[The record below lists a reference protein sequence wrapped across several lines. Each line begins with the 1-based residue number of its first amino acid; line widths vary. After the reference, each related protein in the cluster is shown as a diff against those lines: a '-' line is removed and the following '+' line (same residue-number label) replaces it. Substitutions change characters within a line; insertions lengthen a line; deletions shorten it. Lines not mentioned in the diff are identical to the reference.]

1 MALQVC
7 RANRYCRWKSTKN
20 QMTHSEKADSMRH
33 SLARKSHSLG
43 LKRRLKLHEIA
54 IEASLFACGL
64 LSIFTTI
71 GIILVLGNE
80 SIAFFTRDQWV
91 NTNRAILNDMDES
104 DTALRVEPGKALEA
118 IEAGSTI
125 RVGQEVM
132 EVGQFQ
138 NNQFSHD
145 VLGTGGGFRRWC
157 MTAAELAH
165 AGLERPLIVNASR
178 PIKQSEIVACAS
190 AGIDPIGLRI
200 GTDALAIVV
209 SRENDFLTELQF
221 DELQRIF
228 SGAETWSDVR
238 REWPDET
245 IDLVIPGEDSGTFD
259 YFVDEV
265 LNGDSSAL
273 LATDPITSEND
284 NKLVGSIK
292 RHPFSIGFFGYAY
305 YLDNTDD
312 LRAISLDGVTPEAKT
327 VQDGSYALARPL
339 LIYSDAGLMRDHPQ
353 ARAFVSYFLD
363 KVDDHIVDAGY
374 FPASRQAM
382 AMTREAWKRATGGG
396 EIPEVNP
403 AEVSGELRLAGSS
416 TVFPL
421 SERIADA
428 FTADGYLPRLTVTR
442 GLRGENT
449 IAPHRAGIALEFND
463 RPTIIEFFSNTNW
476 IPAIGDFGVLPLIN
490 ATLMTSTIAML
501 VALPLGIGAA
511 IYLSE
516 YASERV
522 RTTLKPV
529 LEILAGIPTVVYGYF
544 ALTFMTPLLRAVFG
558 ADVVNIYNTGSA
570 GIVVGILI
578 IPLVSSMS
586 EDALYAVP
594 NALREASYGLGATKL
609 ETVTKVVIPAALSG
623 ILAAFI
629 VATSRAIGE
638 TMIVAIAA
646 GAGPNLSFSPFDSAE
661 TMTGHIAR
669 ISGGDLSYDSI
680 DYNSIFAI
688 GLTLFAMTF
697 VLNALSRVIITRFRE
712 AY

>member
-1 MALQVC
+1 
-7 RANRYCRWKSTKN
+7 
-20 QMTHSEKADSMRH
+20 MTQHKQQDPSKTIVS
-33 SLARKSHSLG
+33 RKSHSLG
-43 LKRRLKLHEIA
+43 LKRRLKLHEVA
-54 IEASLFACGL
+54 IELSLLACGL

-80 SIAFFTRDQWV
+80 SISFFTRDQWI
-91 NTNRAILNDMDES
+91 NSNRAILSDLDES
-104 DTALRVEPGKALEA
+104 ASTFAVEPGNALDSIA
-118 IEAGSTI
+118 AGSII

-132 EVGQFQ
+132 EVRQFHD
-138 NNQFSHD
+138 NQLMID
-145 VLGTGGGFRRWC
+145 VFGTGGGFRRWC
-157 MTAAELAH
+157 LAEAELAA
-165 AGLERPLIVNASR
+165 AGLQRPQIINASR
-178 PIKQSEIVACAS
+178 PIRRSEIDVCAS
-190 AGIDPIGLRI
+190 AGIAPVEFRV

-209 SRENDFLTELQF
+209 SADNDFLTELKL
-221 DELQRIF
+221 DELRKIF
-228 SGAETWSDVR
+228 SGAETWSDAR
-238 REWPDET
+238 ADWPDEA
-245 IDLVIPGEDSGTFD
+245 IELVIPGQDSGTLDF
-259 YFVDEV
+259 FVEAV
-265 LNGDSSAL
+265 LAGDASAI
-273 LATDPITSEND
+273 LATDPIMSEND
-284 NKLVGSIK
+284 NQLVGSIT
-292 RHPFSIGFFGYAY
+292 RNPLSIGFLGYAY
-305 YLDNTDD
+305 YRNNRDD
-312 LRAISLDGVTPEAKT
+312 LRVIALDGIKPAAET
-327 VQDGSYALARPL
+327 VEDGSYALARPL
-339 LIYSDAGLMRDHPQ
+339 FIYSDAGIMRDHPQ
-353 ARAFVSYFLD
+353 AASFISYYLD
-363 KVDDHIVDAGY
+363 KVDDLIVDVGY
-374 FPASRQAM
+374 FPALKAEQTRNAWSRLTGAGEM
-382 AMTREAWKRATGGG
+382 A
-396 EIPEVNP
+396 VVDP
-403 AEVSGELRLAGSS
+403 ADVFGELRLAGSS
-416 TVFPL
+416 TVLPL
-421 SERIADA
+421 TQRIADA
-428 FTADGYLPRLTVTR
+428 FVAAGYLPRLTVKR
-442 GLRGENT
+442 GVRGENT
-449 IAPHRAGIALEFND
+449 ITPHRAGVALEYND
-463 RPTIIEFFSNTNW
+463 QPTIVEFFSSTSW
-476 IPAIGDFGVLPLIN
+476 IPAIGEFGILPLIN

-501 VALPLGIGAA
+501 VALPLGLGAA

-522 RTTLKPV
+522 RKTLKPL

-609 ETVTKVVIPAALSG
+609 ETVIKVVVPAALSG

-688 GLTLFAMTF
+688 GLTLFVMTF